1 MNNKE
6 YGVKLNLNT
15 SDFQKKLQ
23 DIKDKITNFTEKA
36 KRSFELGFKSNYD
49 ITDLYDLADQYEEQL
64 EQVQDNLSKTG
75 IPKSVKENLEKEAEE
90 IEDALGKVEKATETL
105 ENPFKNVINFFFDLG
120 QHIRDIKEG
129 SLKPYIE
136 TEEEAEEE
144 TEDFGKKTKVNI
156 GIFQNFDGSLKKAVS
171 GIKRFT
177 LSLLTYIP

>member
-75 IPKSVKENLEKEAEE
+75 IPKSVKK
-90 IEDALGKVEKATETL
+90 
-105 ENPFKNVINFFFDLG
+105 
-120 QHIRDIKEG
+120 R
-129 SLKPYIE
+129 LKM
-136 TEEEAEEE
+136 
-144 TEDFGKKTKVNI
+144 
-156 GIFQNFDGSLKKAVS
+156 L
-171 GIKRFT
+171 
-177 LSLLTYIP
+177 